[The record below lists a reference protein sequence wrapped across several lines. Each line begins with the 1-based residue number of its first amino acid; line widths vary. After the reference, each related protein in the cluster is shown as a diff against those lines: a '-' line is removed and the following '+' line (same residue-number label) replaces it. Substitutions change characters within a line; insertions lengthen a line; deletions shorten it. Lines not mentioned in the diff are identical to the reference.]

1 MQRAALAANRS
12 LDVLSFLA
20 ANPSQGHTLTELARG
35 LGVNPSSMHGILAVM
50 TESGFLMRH
59 TSHKT
64 YRLGPM
70 AAAVGQAAY
79 EQNPSIDFAR
89 QELSRLADEF
99 ALQAA
104 VVASIDDSMI
114 VVGRHGPSTGEFLTF
129 VGQRVPHAPPFG
141 SIFAAWGPDDRASSW
156 LPRPILR
163 STGLEIESYRR
174 VLEVVRAEGRAIL
187 VVQNREFRFAT
198 IGGVAK
204 EPSGLLVPLEAG
216 GSYRLFY
223 VGVPIFNS
231 EGEVSLGLFVDG
243 PPTRLGVER
252 IEDIAERLEGAARS
266 VITRT
271 GGRAFNAAAPAF

>member
-1 MQRAALAANRS
+1 
-12 LDVLSFLA
+12 
-20 ANPSQGHTLTELARG
+20 
-35 LGVNPSSMHGILAVM
+35 M

-141 SIFAAWGPDDRASSW
+141 SIFAAWGPDDRASNW
-156 LPRPILR
+156 LH
-163 STGLEIESYRR
+163 
-174 VLEVVRAEGRAIL
+174 
-187 VVQNREFRFAT
+187 
-198 IGGVAK
+198 
-204 EPSGLLVPLEAG
+204 
-216 GSYRLFY
+216 
-223 VGVPIFNS
+223 
-231 EGEVSLGLFVDG
+231 
-243 PPTRLGVER
+243 
-252 IEDIAERLEGAARS
+252 AARS
-266 VITRT
+266 SARRVSNRVI
-271 GGRAFNAAAPAF
+271 PASCSRSFGPKAVPSS

>member
-1 MQRAALAANRS
+1 VQRAALAANRS

-50 TESGFLMRH
+50 TDSGFLLRH
-59 TSHKT
+59 PSHKT

-70 AAAVGQAAY
+70 AAAVGQASY
-79 EQNPSIDFAR
+79 EQNPSIDLAR
-89 QELSRLADEF
+89 QELARLAEEF
-99 ALQAA
+99 DLQAA
-104 VVASIDDSMI
+104 VVASIEDSMI
-114 VVGRHGPSTGEFLTF
+114 VVGRHGPATGEFLTF

-141 SIFAAWGPDDRASSW
+141 SIFAAWASSDRAAQW
-156 LPRPILR
+156 LQAAEPPLDEAQ
-163 STGLEIESYRR
+163 SDAYRR
-174 VLEVVRAEGRAIL
+174 VLEDVRAEGRAIL
-187 VVQNREFRFAT
+187 VVHKREFRFASARVST
-198 IGGVAK
+198 A
-204 EPSGLLVPLEAG
+204 ESSGLLVPLEAG

-243 PPTRLGVER
+243 PPSRLGVEK
-252 IEDIAERLEGAARS
+252 IEDVAERLEVAARA

-271 GGRAFNAAAPAF
+271 GGQVMNNASMR